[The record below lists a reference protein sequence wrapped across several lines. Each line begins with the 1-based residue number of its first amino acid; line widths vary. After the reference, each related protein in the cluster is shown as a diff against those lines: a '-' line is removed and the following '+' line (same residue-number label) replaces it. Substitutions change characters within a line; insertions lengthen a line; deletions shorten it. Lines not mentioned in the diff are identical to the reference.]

1 MSVRDRPAL
10 LARLRVGTKLML
22 LALLPVG
29 LLVAVSV
36 AVTIDAWRAA
46 DALRDFQAETR
57 MSFAAGDLAGA
68 LSDERAATVL
78 ARLRPGS
85 AGDAVAHGSALPAPH
100 GLPAWRSVQNRQTRR
115 AP

>member
-57 MSFAAGDLAGA
+57 MSFAASDLAGA

-85 AGDAVAHGSALPAPH
+85 TAVRPRRPLTSMSPGVSPRSGGSLTVFPSA
-100 GLPAWRSVQNRQTRR
+100 R
-115 AP
+115 